1 MDKTSWPR
9 RIGRGATMA
18 AALGAVVLALAGI
31 WIAGFGSTSETLL
44 RVGSFALASAILLMA
59 AIGQRLDAGK
69 PWLILPDLL
78 LILVLAVAM
87 QRYARIG
94 EALESGLYFFQAS
107 DILIGVAAIALLLEL
122 TRRTFGLPL
131 VIVCLLAIGYAL
143 FGRYLPWI
151 FQHSGYSL
159 EQVMQVIWY
168 SFDGVF
174 GGPLSVV
181 TTLIMVFIVFGSL
194 LEAVGAGPVL
204 LRFAFVAT
212 GRMRG
217 GPAHAAIAASG
228 VFGTMSGSV
237 SGNVVGTGVMTIPM
251 IIKRGFPARYAG
263 GVEAAASSGG
273 QFMPPIMGA
282 VAFIMSDVT
291 GIPYLTI
298 CLAALLPAV
307 FYYASLFVSVHLEA
321 VARDIHPIPRRDLPV
336 LTRHDWLMSLCF
348 ILPLAVMLVVML
360 SGRSPAMAGFWAV
373 FTAIGLGLVLNPA
386 VRRRPQVIVEGLRQ
400 GGMACAQILIAVAA
414 IGIVIGVMNM
424 TGLGLRFAGIIQDI
438 AGESL
443 FLSLVMMM
451 LGSLVLGMGMPTV
464 PAYLIVVLV
473 MGPAIEKMGVPT
485 VIAHLFVVYF
495 GVLSSITPPVAI
507 AAFAAAPIARA
518 NPLAI
523 GLDACRI
530 ALIGFIIPFV
540 MVYNPSLSLVT
551 GFSWGG
557 LAWVCLRLSLTI
569 WLFSTAFSGY
579 ASARLGSAQRLLRLG
594 LGLGVLIPSP
604 WVEVAATAAALA
616 LVWTDW
622 RSRPREEDP
631 ATAPTQSDTTQVQ
644 TAPAQTT
651 PAEAR

>member
-1 MDKTSWPR
+1 MKPWLR
-9 RIGRGATMA
+9 HVGRGAVA
-18 AALGAVVLALAGI
+18 CAALGAVALALAAI
-31 WIAGFGSTSETLL
+31 WIAGFGTTSETLL
-44 RVGSFALASAILLMA
+44 RIGSFTLASCVLLA
-59 AIGQRLDAGK
+59 SSIGQRIEAGRPALVLLDVT
-69 PWLILPDLL
+69 LL
-78 LILVLAVAM
+78 GVLAVAM
-87 QRYARIG
+87 QRYASIG
-94 EALESGLYFFQAS
+94 EALEFGLYFFQPS
-107 DILIGVAAIALLLEL
+107 DIFIGLAGLAVLLEL

-131 VIVCLLAIGYAL
+131 VIVCVLALGYAL
-143 FGRYLPWI
+143 FGRHLPWI
-151 FQHSGYSL
+151 FQHSGYAL
-159 EQVMQVIWY
+159 EQVMQVVWY

-174 GGPLSVV
+174 GGPLAVV
-181 TTLIMVFIVFGSL
+181 ATLIMVFIVFGAL
-194 LEAVGAGPVL
+194 LEAIGAGPVL
-204 LRFAFVAT
+204 LRFAFAAT

-307 FYYASLFVSVHLEA
+307 FYYASLFVSIHLEA
-321 VARDIHPIPRRDLPV
+321 VSRDIQPIPRKELPV
-336 LTRHDWLMSLCF
+336 LNRHDWLMSLCF
-348 ILPLAVMLVVML
+348 VVPLAVMLTVML

-373 FTAIGLGLVLNPA
+373 FTAIGLGLVLNPE
-386 VRRRPQVIVEGLRQ
+386 VRRKPQLILDGLLQ
-400 GGMACAQILIAVAA
+400 GGKACAQILIAVAC

-438 AGESL
+438 AGASL

-473 MGPAIEKMGVPT
+473 MGPAIEMMGVPT

-523 GLDACRI
+523 GVDACRI
-530 ALIGFIIPFV
+530 ALIGFVIPFV
-540 MVYNPSLSLVT
+540 LVYNPSLSLVT

-557 LAWVCLRLSLTI
+557 LAWICLRLSLTI

-579 ASARLGSAQRLLRLG
+579 ASARLGPAQRILRLG
-594 LGLGVLIPSP
+594 LGLGVLIPAP

-616 LVWTDW
+616 LVLTDW
-622 RSRPREEDP
+622 RTRIREEDP
-631 ATAPTQSDTTQVQ
+631 DAVPPSEA
-644 TAPAQTT
+644 T
-651 PAEAR
+651 PAEARN